1 MRAAL
6 QDERLRDE
14 RALASPDVTHLVILG
29 SMASI
34 LEAPVAAGAFAL
46 LSLPGMLC
54 LSGSLVL
61 SCYLVCFLIFTLV
74 AANSRVSKL
83 AEGVKRRHKPQGP
96 EQPAMAV
103 EWTRRKRESDL
114 IR

>member
-1 MRAAL
+1 M
-6 QDERLRDE
+6 
-14 RALASPDVTHLVILG
+14 THLVILG
-29 SMASI
+29 SIASI
-34 LEAPVAAGAFAL
+34 LEAPVAAGAVAL

-61 SCYLVCFLIFTLV
+61 SSYLVCFLIFTLV

-96 EQPAMAV
+96 EQSAMAV

-114 IR
+114 T

>member
-1 MRAAL
+1 M
-6 QDERLRDE
+6 
-14 RALASPDVTHLVILG
+14 SPGVAHLVVLG

-46 LSLPGMLC
+46 LSLLDMLC

-74 AANSRVSKL
+74 AANSRLSKL
-83 AEGVKRRHKPQGP
+83 AEGVKPITQSYIVRTCFATLSGHKF
-96 EQPAMAV
+96 
-103 EWTRRKRESDL
+103 TL
-114 IR
+114 T